1 MNDKAMVVRQ
11 DESALAGKALANLLD
26 TWVRAATAEPRKND
40 KMRDKANAV
49 KDLVA
54 ATGVSPW
61 FAVEMDI
68 LDWHIH
74 MRLEGLESVTV
85 IYSDGRTAER
95 TEPLSEST
103 IYKRHGD
110 AANFWTWL
118 KGHDE
123 YGVYM
128 PDANP
133 FEHTRPKP
141 PEPYKAS
148 KALHKEEINELLNQV
163 RYEAETKLTARRD
176 LAILY
181 FFLRTGKR
189 RAEVLNLRWGDIRR
203 WNGETTVEF
212 RVKGGESEVRVVKS
226 KIHDVLLAYLEAAGR
241 LEDMAQDTP
250 LWTGHDRAG
259 QATGALSSHAFAKNL
274 KAYWRR
280 AGLEGNAHIHALRHS
295 VADTLYQKTGDIAA
309 VQYQLGHKNQQ
320 TSRIYVHNIA
330 TKPDKFGHIL
340 DEEFGL

>member
-1 MNDKAMVVRQ
+1 MNDKAVVVRQ
-11 DESALAGKALANLLD
+11 DESALAGKELNNLLD
-26 TWVRAATAEPRKND
+26 NWARSATAEPRKKD

-54 ATGVSPW
+54 ASGVPLW
-61 FAVEMDI
+61 FAMEEDI
-68 LDWHIH
+68 LDWH
-74 MRLEGLESVTV
+74 MVMKEKDLA
-85 IYSDGRTAER
+85 DG
-95 TEPLSEST
+95 T

-118 KGHDE
+118 KNHDE

-141 PEPYKAS
+141 PEPYKTS
-148 KALHKEEINELLNQV
+148 KAFHKEEINELLNQV
-163 RYEAETKLTARRD
+163 RHEAEEKLTARRD

-212 RVKGGESEVRVVKS
+212 RVKGGESEMRVVKS
-226 KIHDVLLAYLEAAGR
+226 KIHDVLLAYLEAAER
-241 LEDMAQDTP
+241 LEGMDPDTP

-320 TSRIYVHNIA
+320 TSRIYVHNIT

>member
-1 MNDKAMVVRQ
+1 MNDKAMVVSQ
-11 DESALAGKALANLLD
+11 DESALAGKELNNLLD
-26 TWVRAATAEPRKND
+26 NWARSATAEPRKTD

-49 KDLVA
+49 KGLVA
-54 ATGVSPW
+54 ASGVPPW
-61 FAVEMDI
+61 FALEEDV
-68 LDWHIH
+68 LDWH
-74 MRLEGLESVTV
+74 MVMKDKDLA
-85 IYSDGRTAER
+85 DG
-95 TEPLSEST
+95 T

-118 KGHDE
+118 KNHDE
-123 YGVYM
+123 YGIYM

-141 PEPYKAS
+141 PEPYKTS

-163 RYEAETKLTARRD
+163 RYEAETKLTAKRD

-226 KIHDVLLAYLEAAGR
+226 KIHDVLVAYLEEAER
-241 LEDMAQDTP
+241 LEDMEQDTP

-330 TKPDKFGHIL
+330 TRPDKYGHIL